1 MAFNGPY
8 PSVLLWLDME
18 TTALPP
24 KGTNDFSDVYV
35 MEISVIA
42 TDFDLKPYFG
52 YEGVVG
58 MTDEMK
64 ASLGRN
70 PEVVQI
76 HLKNG
81 LLKASKESTDTLRV
95 IESEIVGMLQN
106 KTSQNK
112 GEFIIAGSGVA
123 AFDHPLIKE
132 KMPELASWLTYYPAD
147 IGVVRRLSKI
157 LSGGRD
163 VITPV
168 QESFAEGVK
177 AHRSTPDVQ
186 ADIKLAK
193 EFQKLF
199 HWVVDE
205 QNKA

>member
-8 PSVLLWLDME
+8 PSVLLWLDFE

-24 KGTNDFSDVYV
+24 EGTNDYSDVHILEV
-35 MEISVIA
+35 AVIA

-52 YEGVVG
+52 YHGVVQ
-58 MTDEMK
+58 MNDEMK

-70 PEVVQI
+70 PAVVEM

-81 LLKASKESTDTLRV
+81 LLKESKESTDSLRM

-106 KTSQNK
+106 KTTQNK
-112 GEFIIAGSGVA
+112 REFIIAGSGVA

-147 IGVVRRLSKI
+147 IGVVRRMSKM
-157 LSGGRD
+157 LSGGKD
-163 VITPV
+163 VVTPV
-168 QESFAEGVK
+168 EESFADGVK
-177 AHRSTPDVQ
+177 AHRSLPDVK
-186 ADIKLAK
+186 ADIKLAGLFK
-193 EFQKLF
+193 DLF
-199 HWVVDE
+199 HWVLDE
-205 QNKA
+205 QGR